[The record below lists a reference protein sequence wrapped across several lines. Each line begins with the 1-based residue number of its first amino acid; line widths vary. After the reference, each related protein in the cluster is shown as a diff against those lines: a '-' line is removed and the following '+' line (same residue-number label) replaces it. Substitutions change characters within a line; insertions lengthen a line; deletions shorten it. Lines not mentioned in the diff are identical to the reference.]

1 MIKWQTRHLIIILL
15 ASLSVHLIEQSSN
28 WNEMHSWNRA
38 TGDTSL
44 LMIACAVAIGPLT
57 KIFPKFRLIVPW
69 RRELGIYAVILALIH
84 IAIIIV
90 GWVKWDLFNLFGFI
104 PDPSLEGYVMTNR
117 GFGIANLLGLV
128 AILYGLLLA
137 FSSNDLSQKFLGGSA
152 WKFLQQIV
160 YIFWTLILLHTAYFL
175 YFHFLDFHKPLPEP
189 SWLQMPFLILVT
201 IVLFLRVVAYIK
213 TVHRQRKQKIND
225 IGN

>member
-1 MIKWQTRHLIIILL
+1 
-15 ASLSVHLIEQSSN
+15 
-28 WNEMHSWNRA
+28 
-38 TGDTSL
+38 
-44 LMIACAVAIGPLT
+44 
-57 KIFPKFRLIVPW
+57 
-69 RRELGIYAVILALIH
+69 
-84 IAIIIV
+84 
-90 GWVKWDLFNLFGFI
+90 
-104 PDPSLEGYVMTNR
+104 MTNR